1 MGYPLHG
8 TDMDRSIDPVS
19 AGLGWAV
26 SFKKGGFIGSEVLV
40 AIKETGP
47 ARKLVGLEVSEGVP
61 RHGYPV
67 LHEGVEVGSVASGTF
82 SPTLEHGIATA
93 YVPSALAEPGT
104 CLEIVARRKSLSA
117 TVIRP
122 PFVTHT
128 SLSA

>member
-8 TDMDRSIDPVS
+8 TDMDRTVDPIS

-26 SFKKGGFIGSEVLV
+26 SFKKGEFIGRDALA
-40 AIKETGP
+40 AIRETGP
-47 ARKLVGLEVSEGVP
+47 ARKLVGLEVPVGVP

-67 LHEGVEVGSVASGTF
+67 LHEGVEVGSVASGSF
-82 SPTLEHGIATA
+82 SPTLGHGIATV

-104 CLEIVARRKSLSA
+104 RLEIVARRKNLTA
-117 TVIRP
+117 TVTRP